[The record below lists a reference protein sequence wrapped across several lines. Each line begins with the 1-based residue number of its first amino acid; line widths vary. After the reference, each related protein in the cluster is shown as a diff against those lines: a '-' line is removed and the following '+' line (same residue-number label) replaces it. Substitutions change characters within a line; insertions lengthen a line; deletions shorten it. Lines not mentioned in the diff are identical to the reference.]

1 MGVASV
7 GDCLYLDLNSRQLS
21 TAIDNCR
28 QLPSTFIYRQKC
40 PLSVVYHRQLLST
53 VDDFRQLPTTLVNS
67 KRLSSIVVNF
77 ADHSLRLSLTFVN
90 YR

>member
-28 QLPSTFIYRQKC
+28 QLPSTFIHRQKC
-40 PLSVVYHRQLLST
+40 SLT
-53 VDDFRQLPTTLVNS
+53 VDDFRQLST
-67 KRLSSIVVNF
+67 F
-77 ADHSLRLSLTFVN
+77 ADHSR
-90 YR
+90 

>member
-21 TAIDNCR
+21 TTIDNFR

-40 PLSVVYHRQLLST
+40 SLTVVYHRQLLST
-53 VDDFRQLPTTLVNS
+53 VDDFRQLST
-67 KRLSSIVVNF
+67 F
-77 ADHSLRLSLTFVN
+77 ADHSR
-90 YR
+90 